1 MMAYISTEEVKA
13 VRNLVKKNF
22 PTKDGWKFRV
32 YQRDHMSLKITVLKA
47 PINLL
52 EGEDES
58 VLNRGYY
65 TINRYYQDNNKSPKD
80 KVLAKLDEI
89 ARSQDWFDKSDA
101 MTDYFHTAYYY
112 DVAVGDWE
120 NPFQFIEKKGY
131 EFKPESEEVEEAQ
144 LVSEPET
151 GVLEDSKDLPMPV
164 DCSSDYDAYLAKN
177 KFKKSNF
184 RLENKFMILELKD
197 DDLLIRDKQGNTVI
211 SAKKIGE
218 KIGAKAKDVIVKSR
232 LNALWFEYYYHFSA
246 SLTFDELLKINLN
259 PELV

>member
-1 MMAYISTEEVKA
+1 M
-13 VRNLVKKNF
+13 
-22 PTKDGWKFRV
+22 
-32 YQRDHMSLKITVLKA
+32 
-47 PINLL
+47 L

-65 TINRYYQDNNKSPKD
+65 TINRYYQDSIASAKD
-80 KVLAKLDEI
+80 NVLAKLDEI

-120 NPFQFIEKKGY
+120 NPFQFVQKKGY
-131 EFKPESEEVEEAQ
+131 EFKPFEFKPESEETQ

-151 GVLEDSKDLPMPV
+151 EDLEDCEDLPMPV
-164 DCSSDYDAYLAKN
+164 DCSGDYDAYLHKN
-177 KFKKSNF
+177 KFKKTNF

-218 KIGAKAKDVIVKSR
+218 KIGAKAKDVIIKSR